1 MLWVPGVVVELQRG
15 SELGKN
21 QIEWK
26 ALRTTLGYEQSYLR
40 VKEKGIV
47 FGHQHVQL
55 LVDKGYGEISFGEEI
70 CLGLYEEDF
79 TNGEGHPRQWG
90 QHELG
95 RVYLRKLSIVAVV

>member
-1 MLWVPGVVVELQRG
+1 MCLAISMYSCWLT
-15 SELGKN
+15 KDM
-21 QIEWK
+21 
-26 ALRTTLGYEQSYLR
+26 
-40 VKEKGIV
+40 EK
-47 FGHQHVQL
+47 
-55 LVDKGYGEISFGEEI
+55 DRWSKGEEI